1 MSETDEQA
9 AIDTLCRYYDAISS
23 GDYSEIPKLC
33 AEVLSVISL
42 YGTATLTSG
51 EAIVQTYENIWA
63 SWNDQGI
70 MQKIGYDREQFKV
83 INVQDNV
90 KLVQTELTNYNKDG
104 GERSSWNCTYVM
116 VKHNNEWLM
125 SLATS
130 DNVAS
135 TTIQDGKV

>member
-1 MSETDEQA
+1 
-9 AIDTLCRYYDAISS
+9 
-23 GDYSEIPKLC
+23 
-33 AEVLSVISL
+33 
-42 YGTATLTSG
+42 
-51 EAIVQTYENIWA
+51 
-63 SWNDQGI
+63 

-116 VKHNNEWLM
+116 VKHNDEWLM

>member
-23 GDYSEIPKLC
+23 GDYSDIPKLC

-51 EAIVQTYENIWA
+51 EAIVQTYENLWA
-63 SWNDQGI
+63 SWKDQGI

-83 INVQDNV
+83 ISVQDNV

-135 TTIQDGKV
+135 TTIRDEKV

>member
-51 EAIVQTYENIWA
+51 AKTMRIQSA
-63 SWNDQGI
+63 
-70 MQKIGYDREQFKV
+70 KISKRCLYSTKV
-83 INVQDNV
+83 IPPGIDAPTSFQP
-90 KLVQTELTNYNKDG
+90 
-104 GERSSWNCTYVM
+104 SSVM
-116 VKHNNEWLM
+116 LRV
-125 SLATS
+125 
-130 DNVAS
+130 
-135 TTIQDGKV
+135 